1 MPRDTRGRCPGMKA
15 NKNKLII
22 LSVILVLSIFAFYK
36 AVEEQQAVK
45 NQDTGAGEEIL
56 ENLGLDELNDGYF
69 TLLDDD
75 GNPLLRTARIIRVGN
90 QYHTSDNKLY
100 EVHTVQGHTA
110 YARYVKDVDLAA
122 PAAAATTTA
131 GSQEALPVQQ
141 QESARKIGIY
151 HTHGAESYVPSDG
164 ADSIEEGGGI
174 LRVGEIFAQALKKSG
189 VQPLQ
194 SKETHVPH
202 DAGAY
207 DRSRRTA
214 EELLK
219 ENPDAIFDVH
229 RDAVPAEEYSTN
241 VKGEQVAQIQ
251 LVVGQQN
258 QNQGTIQEFAEQI
271 KRVNDE
277 KNPGLIKGIFYASG
291 NYNQDLSPRSLL
303 LEVGTHESTREQAE
317 EAIVLFADATTAF
330 LYGDEPEAKSGRA
343 KAEGTANRS
352 ILWLLLAAAL
362 AGGIFLY
369 ISTGSWKKAGQK
381 LRQFTSTEF
390 LNYLGRRPRP
400 PRKDDPPPDDFEG
413 HD

>member
-1 MPRDTRGRCPGMKA
+1 VKT
-15 NKNKLII
+15 KNKLII
-22 LSVILVLSIFAFYK
+22 LSVVLVLFLFALSGT
-36 AVEEQQAVK
+36 AEEQ
-45 NQDTGAGEEIL
+45 GAPPGRSTNPGKEIL
-56 ENLGLDELNDGYF
+56 ADLGLDELTDGYF
-69 TLLDDD
+69 TLLDED
-75 GNPLLRTARIIRVGN
+75 GNRLLRTARIIRVGN
-90 QYHTSDNKLY
+90 RYQTGDNKLY
-100 EVHTVQGHTA
+100 EVYRVEGRTA
-110 YARYVKDVDLAA
+110 YARYLRDVDLRA
-122 PAAAATTTA
+122 PAAAATAA
-131 GSQEALPVQQ
+131 GRRQVLPVQQ
-141 QESARKIGIY
+141 GEGRGRIGIY

-164 ADSIEEGGGI
+164 SDSIEEGGGI
-174 LRVGEIFAQALKKSG
+174 IRVGEVFARALEKFG
-189 VQPLQ
+189 VEPLQ

-214 EELLK
+214 AKLLE

-229 RDAVPAEEYSTN
+229 RDAVPAEEYAAE
-241 VKGEQVAQIQ
+241 VDGEQVTQIQ

-258 QNQGTIQEFAEQI
+258 QNQAAIQEFAEQI

-317 EAIVLFADATTAF
+317 KAVSLFAEATTAF
-330 LYGDEPEAKSGRA
+330 LYGEAAEAKAGREQVA
-343 KAEGTANRS
+343 GTASRS
-352 ILWLLLAAAL
+352 VLWLLLAAAL

-369 ISTGSWKKAGQK
+369 ISTGSWEKAAQK
-381 LRQFTSTEF
+381 LRQFTRTEF
-390 LNYLGRRPRP
+390 LSDLGGGPRP